1 MTAQSDDRVRGFPA
15 FRPARHRPGHFARS
29 WWGEAWLT
37 AMEDTSLDPEQLRK
51 GRRYAYAGLV
61 GTITVSP
68 GRIAAPVHDHDDTYR
83 TVVLVEQLTAAEW
96 ERLLD
101 EVAAKAGHIA
111 ALLDRDMPYDLV
123 EAARDAGVRL
133 LPDIGDLEPECSCP
147 DWDYPC
153 KHAAALCYQ
162 ASWLLDSDPFVLL
175 LMRGRGQRE
184 LLDELQLRNARQ
196 SPVPAERVPG
206 LVPAGV
212 AAQQAY
218 ALDVP
223 PLPDPPPLP
232 AAPAVAGG
240 GQLLAVAPAPGVDPD
255 ALELL
260 AADAAVRAR
269 ELLVAADGTA
279 EPPADLD
286 GWQDTVR
293 MAATHPRL
301 LARLQRASGRSSE
314 LARAVR
320 AWEYGGPA
328 GLDVLEAAW
337 SPPKADVARART
349 ALVAAWEGAEL
360 PELRVR
366 RNRWTVTGRGLQLRF
381 GRDGRWYPYREESG
395 EWWPAGPPERD
406 PATALADL
414 LAG

>member
-1 MTAQSDDRVRGFPA
+1 MTAPFDDRVRGFPA
-15 FRPARHRPGHFARS
+15 FRPARRRPGHFARS
-29 WWGEAWLT
+29 WWGDAWLT
-37 AMEDTSLDPEQLRK
+37 AMEETSLDPEQLRK

-61 GTITVSP
+61 GTITVSS

-111 ALLDRDMPYDLV
+111 ALLDRDMPYDMV

-133 LPDIGDLEPECSCP
+133 LPGIGDLEPECDCP

-175 LMRGRGQRE
+175 LMRGRGERE

-196 SPVPAERVPG
+196 AVTPVGPVAGPVPAE
-206 LVPAGV
+206 V

-232 AAPAVAGG
+232 ADSAVAGAG
-240 GQLLAVAPAPGVDPD
+240 PLLAVAPGPGVDPD

-269 ELLVAADGTA
+269 ELLAADGSA
-279 EPPADLD
+279 EPSAVLD
-286 GWQDTVR
+286 VWQDTVR
-293 MAATHPRL
+293 LAATHPRL
-301 LARLQRASGRSSE
+301 FARLQQASVRPSEE

-320 AWEYGGPA
+320 AWEYGGPT
-328 GLDVLEAAW
+328 GLDVLEVAW
-337 SPPKADVARART
+337 SPPKQDLARART
-349 ALVAAWEGAEL
+349 ALAAAWQGAEL
-360 PELRVR
+360 PELRAW
-366 RNRWTVTGRGLQLRF
+366 RNRWTVTGRGLQLRY

-395 EWWPAGPPERD
+395 DWWPAGPPERD
-406 PATALADL
+406 PATALAEL
-414 LAG
+414 LGG